1 MYVLGNL
8 HLVCT
13 AICCTVFWFS
23 TETGILFSW
32 YNALVLPSS
41 YVTVAWRYI
50 YIFYK
55 YRYLNFSRIKCF
67 LFAKISRKLCGFPR
81 TFAPIFVH
89 FMHEFL
95 FLFCQNS
102 ALFCADFRALFA
114 PISARFCKY
123 FRAVFCANFRVFF
136 ARISMRVLCKF
147 PRNLCTVF
155 ASIFMQFSAWFF
167 RSIWFG
173 LAKIYMQKNMFFYWQ
188 ILLPNESI
196 IWWGNNVIL
205 EVYINK
211 TFIQFLKKN

>member
-67 LFAKISRKLCGFPR
+67 VFAKISRKLCGFPR

-123 FRAVFCANFRVFF
+123 FRAVFARISACFLREFPCGFCANFRVTYAQFLLVF
-136 ARISMRVLCKF
+136 LCNF
-147 PRNLCTVF
+147 PRDF
-155 ASIFMQFSAWFF
+155 
-167 RSIWFG
+167 
-173 LAKIYMQKNMFFYWQ
+173 
-188 ILLPNESI
+188 
-196 IWWGNNVIL
+196 L
-205 EVYINK
+205 EVFGSVWRR
-211 TFIQFLKKN
+211 FICRKICFLLANIIAKWVNNLMRK